1 MRRALLASVLAV
13 TAAGSASAQSLSGS
27 VSDPSGAVVAGAKVT
42 VVCGL
47 TTFQSV
53 ADQKGLFTFKQRPSY
68 NGCTLSVAK
77 DGFAPYQLAL
87 TARSLLLE
95 ITLKLSIVREAVN
108 IQASA
113 DETAL
118 ESTTLLRDDLS
129 KISNDPAELTAY
141 AHQVAGAAP
150 IPSHTYIDGLPSTNL
165 PPAAMIES
173 VSVNRD
179 PFSPEYAD
187 GDENRVEV
195 TTRSPDRKLH
205 IAVDGS
211 SIGLGGNSAMGPHLG
226 SSSKWTSPVLSGPVP
241 YSPLAFSLQANF
253 SSISSEQ
260 LIQAVTSSRSS
271 SPTTQVTTAGNS
283 DSGSLNVYYSG
294 KQGTRAYVS
303 IYRSDSSASNSG
315 AGGLTLAQASN
326 ASSFQ
331 ADEMRASFQIG
342 GKNWVQRSAILLGR
356 KTSQSWAND
365 DDLGLDLPGYF
376 VSGGAPVQDEHSIKD
391 LWLWK
396 TVLQSSSKNHFWES
410 GLVVSHATDSDQQ
423 HPNPAGQVWFA
434 SLADYNAALAGAATG
449 TWIGATHN
457 GSGSYGSVIA
467 SPFVQTDIWRAAH
480 LIIRAGVRGDY
491 QSRAGIEFSPRASAI
506 GQFHSFILREGVGV
520 FVHEWPNA
528 IFFQPLRNNM
538 LTPFVAANVSLPA
551 NDTGTPAASNQAWII
566 SQLASGLDRPRSL
579 MSKSSIDRPLG
590 SCDAGLEFTWT
601 NGGHLLG
608 MRRIPSGSGWLDR
621 LESNRDLH
629 RSELHP
635 RFRYVWRRQTLTANY
650 EWMHSRDDTDGPFSY
665 AEFYNN
671 LQAEW
676 ARTTSV
682 PAHNASLVAN
692 LNLPRSFS
700 LTIVSSFHSSS
711 PYNITSGRDVDN
723 NGLFNDRGG
732 LLRNS
737 GNGPGYRSV
746 SLYGTR
752 LVSLNRLSRQH
763 EKGGGVVIGLQVDDL
778 LGDRNYLTVEG
789 VEDSPLFGQPLSA
802 LPGRTLRIWFN
813 LSQ

>member
-13 TAAGSASAQSLSGS
+13 TAARSASAQGLRGSLS
-27 VSDPSGAVVAGAKVT
+27 DPAGAVVRGANVT
-42 VVCGL
+42 VVCSSV
-47 TTFQSV
+47 TFRSV
-53 ADQKGLFTFKQRPSY
+53 ADEQGLFTFNERPTY
-68 NGCTLSVAK
+68 NGCTLSVVK
-77 DGFAPYQLAL
+77 DGFAPYQRVLGAEPPF
-87 TARSLLLE
+87 LE
-95 ITLKLSIVREAVN
+95 ITLKLAIVREAVN

-118 ESTTLLRDDLS
+118 ESTTLSRDDLG

-141 AHQVAGAAP
+141 AEQLAGAAP

-165 PPAAMIES
+165 PPAAMIET

-187 GDENRVEV
+187 GDENRVEI

-205 IAVDGS
+205 VGLNGS

-260 LIQAVTSSRSS
+260 LVQAVTSSGSS
-271 SPTTQVTTAGNS
+271 SPTSQVTTAGSS
-283 DSGSLNVYYSG
+283 DSGSLNLYYSG

-303 IYRSDSSASNSG
+303 LYRSDSTASNSG

-331 ADEMRASFQIG
+331 ADEMRASFQSG
-342 GKNWVQRSAILLGR
+342 GGNWIQRSSVLLGR
-356 KTSQSWAND
+356 KVSQSWAND
-365 DDLGLDLPGYF
+365 DDLGFDVPGYF

-396 TVLQSSSKNHFWES
+396 TVLQSSSRNRFWEC
-410 GLVVSHATDSDQQ
+410 GLVISHATDSDEQN
-423 HPNPAGQVWFA
+423 PNPAGQVWFA
-434 SLADYNAALAGAATG
+434 SLADYNAALSGAATG
-449 TWIGATHN
+449 TWIGARYN
-457 GSGSYGSVIA
+457 GSGSYGSTIA
-467 SPFVQTDIWRAAH
+467 SPFIQADILRISH

-491 QSRAGIEFSPRASAI
+491 QSRAGVEFSPRASAI
-506 GQFHSFILREGVGV
+506 AQFHKFILREGVGV

-528 IFFQPLRNNM
+528 IFLQPLRENM
-538 LTPFVAANVSLPA
+538 LDPFVAAGVSLPA
-551 NDTGTPAASNQAWII
+551 NETETPTAGKRGWIL
-566 SQLASGLDRPRSL
+566 SQLAPGLERPRSL
-579 MSKSSIDRPLG
+579 LSKTSVDRPLG
-590 SCDAGLEFTWT
+590 DFDAGFEFTWT
-601 NGGHLLG
+601 HGDHLLG
-608 MRRIPSGSGWLDR
+608 SRRIPNDSDWLDL

-635 RFRYVWRRQTLTANY
+635 RIRYRWRRQTLTANY

-665 AEFYNN
+665 PEFYNN

-676 ARTTSV
+676 ARTTAV
-682 PAHNASLVAN
+682 PVHNASLVAN
-692 LNLPRSFS
+692 LSLPRSFS

-711 PYNITSGRDVDN
+711 PYNITTGRDVDN
-723 NGLFNDRGG
+723 DGLFNDRGG

-737 GNGPGYRSV
+737 GDGPGYRSV
-746 SLYGTR
+746 SLYGSR
-752 LVSLNRLSRQH
+752 LVSLGRLSRKH
-763 EKGGGVVIGLQVDDL
+763 EKAGGVVIGLQVDDL
-778 LGDRNYLTVEG
+778 LGDRNYLTVES

-802 LPGRTLRIWFN
+802 LPGRTIRVWFN

>member
-27 VSDPSGAVVAGAKVT
+27 LSDPSGAVVAGAKVT
-42 VVCGL
+42 VVCGS
-47 TTFQSV
+47 TTFRSV
-53 ADQKGLFTFKQRPSY
+53 ADHKGLFTFKERPSY
-68 NGCTLSVAK
+68 NDCTLLVVK

-87 TARSLLLE
+87 SGTSQVLE
-95 ITLKLSIVREAVN
+95 ITLKLAMVREAVS

-118 ESTTLLRDDLS
+118 DSTTLSRNDLS
-129 KISNDPAELTAY
+129 KVSNDPAELTAY
-141 AHQVAGAAP
+141 AQQVAGAAP

-205 IAVDGS
+205 VGLDGS

-226 SSSKWTSPVLSGPVP
+226 SSSKWTSPVVSGPVP
-241 YSPLAFSLQANF
+241 YSLLAFSLQANF
-253 SSISSEQ
+253 SSTSSEQ
-260 LIQAVTSSRSS
+260 LIQAVTSSGSS
-271 SPTTQVTTAGNS
+271 SPTSEVTTAGNS
-283 DSGSLNVYYSG
+283 NSGSLNLYYSG
-294 KQGTRAYVS
+294 QQGTRAYVS
-303 IYRSDSSASNSG
+303 LFRSDSTASNSG
-315 AGGLTLAQASN
+315 AGGLTLAQASS

-331 ADEMRASFQIG
+331 ADEMRASFQSS

-356 KTSQSWAND
+356 KASQSWAND
-365 DDLGLDLPGYF
+365 DNVGLDVPGYF
-376 VSGGAPVQDEHSIKD
+376 VSGGSPIQAEHSTKD
-391 LWLWK
+391 QWLCK
-396 TVLQSSSKNHFWES
+396 TVFQSSSKNHFWES

-423 HPNPAGQVWFA
+423 NPNPAGQVWFA
-434 SLADYNAALAGAATG
+434 NVADYNAALAGAAIG
-449 TWIGATHN
+449 TWIGATHK
-457 GSGSYGSVIA
+457 GLGSYGSVIA
-467 SPFVQTDIWRAAH
+467 SPFAQTDIWRAAH

-491 QSRAGIEFSPRASAI
+491 QSRAGIGLSPRASAI
-506 GQFHSFILREGVGV
+506 AQFHTFILREGVGL

-528 IFFQPLRNNM
+528 IFLQPLRNNM
-538 LTPFVAANVSLPA
+538 LNPFVAAGVSLPA
-551 NDTGTPAASNQAWII
+551 NETGTPTARNQAPII
-566 SQLASGLDRPRSL
+566 SQLAPGLDRPRTL
-579 MSKSSIDRPLG
+579 MSKTSVDRPLG
-590 SCDAGLEFTWT
+590 SFDAGLEFTWT
-601 NGGHLLG
+601 NGDHLLG
-608 MRRIPSGSGWLDR
+608 TRRIPNDSGWLDL

-635 RFRYVWRRQTLTANY
+635 RIRYVWRRQALTANY

-676 ARTTSV
+676 ARTTAV

-711 PYNITSGRDVDN
+711 PYNITSGRDVDAD
-723 NGLFNDRGG
+723 GLFNDRGG

-746 SLYGTR
+746 SLYGSR

-763 EKGGGVVIGLQVDDL
+763 EKGGGVIIGLQVEDL

-813 LSQ
+813 LTQ